1 MNSLNATSRF
11 IYEEIRFTLGTM
23 ALLYITLPL
32 VLIWCTLGVLF
43 DLNTVATV
51 IAGPVYGMIIAY
63 GIFGYN
69 NSFAIAVGLGSTR
82 KLYLKLYMLLG
93 TLSILLLMLILNLL
107 EYVMYA
113 LSKDGISSVILI
125 DTGSL
130 FFDDY
135 HFFTYMMADYSFG
148 LLLFGLTSL
157 FTSIFYRLG
166 FFKTTIIL
174 FAVFLAVSLFLQ
186 LMDLDSFTGW
196 LSGLSKLV
204 WLFVPALAG
213 LAALVSTYPIMLHVP
228 LKQPGSGKS

>member
-43 DLNTVATV
+43 DLDTVATV

-82 KLYLKLYMLLG
+82 KQYLKLYMLLG

-113 LSKDGISSVILI
+113 LFKDGISSVILI

-174 FAVFLAVSLFLQ
+174 FAVFLVVSLFLQ
-186 LMDLDSFTGW
+186 LGALDGFIEW
-196 LSGLSKLV
+196 LSGLSKSV
-204 WLFVPALAG
+204 WLFMLALAG
-213 LAALVSTYPIMLHVP
+213 MAALVSTYPIMLHVP